1 MGVLPKAPLVAD
13 ALVVRAQA
21 LDAEVEAHAIVVE
34 AHRQTRGPDS
44 FRTRTRQ
51 LESHARRDG
60 FLEEGGEGT
69 T

>member
-1 MGVLPKAPLVAD
+1 
-13 ALVVRAQA
+13 VRAQA

-34 AHRQTRGPDS
+34 AHRQTRGPDG

-60 FLEEGGEGT
+60 FLDGCAAMASSTVVLSLGMRLDSL
-69 T
+69 

>member
-1 MGVLPKAPLVAD
+1 MCL
-13 ALVVRAQA
+13 QT

-34 AHRQTRGPDS
+34 AHRQTRGPDG

-51 LESHARRDG
+51 LESHARREG